1 MESGELV
8 RRHAVVALLFC
19 LLPAFIPAQANPP
32 GFDEVVSQ
40 AAKARDQDNVAQAI
54 ELYRRAVELKPDWP
68 DGWWYLGSLQYEA
81 EAYAAGTEALSR
93 YLELVPNAAPAWAL
107 RGLSEFETG
116 DYTQSLTDIQRG
128 LSLGAGKEP
137 REEKVLRYHE
147 ALLLTRRGNF
157 EGALQEY
164 AKLAHG
170 KVPNPE
176 VLVAIGLA
184 GLRTPLLPGDLK
196 ADKRDLYL
204 AAGNAAFLFLS
215 ADQTAAQQAFQD
227 LFQRFPTAA
236 NAHYLY
242 GILLSRADPGQSL
255 KEFKR
260 EVEINPANAA
270 AEVMVAWE
278 SLMHNDPVTAL
289 AYAEKANAQEPTLP
303 GIPLVLGRA
312 LVETG
317 DVKRG
322 TEVLEKQLQLE
333 PDNIEIRFALVKAY
347 SKSGRK
353 EDARQ
358 QRLLCLQMEKSP
370 ASRNLANRDLA
381 GPDSAVHDSAAQ

>member
-184 GLRTPLLPGDLK
+184 GLRTPLLPRDLK

>member
-19 LLPAFIPAQANPP
+19 LLPSFIPAQANPP